1 MTKWIIIVAMVFA
14 GFILGYSVQHLG
26 DELPI
31 SPPSTAVPVL
41 IRHSLKDGVH
51 YYTGAL
57 TLPHS
62 CHTITTDL
70 TRAIKDPTMLVLALT
85 TNDRMFDERLCLRFP
100 VEYPFEIL
108 ADVPKVTSIK
118 LRVNG
123 VDTPIN
129 TIEVEWRNRR
139 NTIIN

>member
-1 MTKWIIIVAMVFA
+1 
-14 GFILGYSVQHLG
+14 
-26 DELPI
+26 
-31 SPPSTAVPVL
+31 
-41 IRHSLKDGVH
+41 
-51 YYTGAL
+51 
-57 TLPHS
+57 
-62 CHTITTDL
+62 
-70 TRAIKDPTMLVLALT
+70 MLVLALT